1 MSDQTQLPPNGPYL
15 AWVQCESHGEFRHH
29 VHVLDGEVMTVH
41 GQRILPSACRGF
53 EAITDQVPYWPAGAA
68 IEIYALRT
76 ANAGLLKEVGRLTD
90 EVERLEAWK
99 ASVVAIEAKWDSQAI
114 AAMLGSR
121 LGESTRTAIQRE
133 VPLLLDRVKQ
143 LHAAGQDAVDYIDGK
158 HRDAGRVLDGW
169 RKANQ

>member
-1 MSDQTQLPPNGPYL
+1 MSDTPTPLQERITQLEE
-15 AWVQCESHGEFRHH
+15 Q
-29 VHVLDGEVMTVH
+29 
-41 GQRILPSACRGF
+41 
-53 EAITDQVPYWPAGAA
+53 
-68 IEIYALRT
+68 
-76 ANAGLLKEVGRLTD
+76 
-90 EVERLEAWK
+90 VERLEAWK
-99 ASVVAIEAKWDSQAI
+99 ASVVAVEAKWDAQAI
-114 AAMLGSR
+114 AEHLGSR